1 MTDDPTEAIG
11 TPTQAERILSG
22 RYRVDALI
30 GRGGM
35 ASVYRGYDLT
45 LGRTIA
51 IKILRSDLAQDNTF
65 RTRFRLEAQAASRM
79 AHPSIVRV
87 YDAGEDL
94 DDDGAGGTTH
104 TPYIIMELVRGRLLK
119 DVIAAGPVSADDA
132 AGYIDGILEALEY
145 SHRAGVVHR
154 DIKPANV
161 MVDDDGQIKVMDF
174 GIARAVSDTSATVA
188 ETTTILGT
196 AAYFSPEQAQ
206 GAPVDA
212 RADLYSTGVVLY
224 ELLAGRPP
232 FVGNS
237 PVAVASQHV
246 RDAPI
251 PPTQVGDDVPAQLDP
266 VVLRALAKDPAQ
278 RFPDAATF
286 REALDAALDGRA
298 PSQRQLTHLTEEL
311 YGAGQRARNEVAHT
325 LTQLSS
331 ETGTTRTQSGPPVAW
346 IWAAIALVI
355 ALIVAVGYWV
365 VRTDPLDLRAAD
377 TVDVA
382 DVSGWS
388 LEAATAEL
396 EGRGLEV
403 TLSSEPSDTV
413 AADIVIGTDPAAGV
427 SLVTGATVEIVVSAG
442 PLMAE
447 IPELEGG
454 SEDAAREAI
463 DGVEGLMLGRVFP
476 QNEPGVERG
485 TVLNAQVGGS
495 DVESGDEVLQGSSV
509 DLTVATGRVT
519 VEDLTGFTIDAAK
532 RILEEDLQLDVEIEK
547 DDNCEESDLVTKQD
561 PGVGDVQIDETV
573 TLTRCSGDGDFVDPE
588 GDEPGYRPLQER
600 TALVLP

>member
-311 YGAGQRARNEVAHT
+311 YGAGQRASNEVAHT

>member
-485 TVLNAQVGGS
+485 TVLNAQVDGS

-573 TLTRCSGDGDFVDPE
+573 TLTRCSGDGDFVDPD

-600 TALVLP
+600 AALVLP

>member
-476 QNEPGVERG
+476 QNTPGVERG
-485 TVLNAQVGGS
+485 TVLNAQVDGS

-600 TALVLP
+600 AALVLP

>member
-94 DDDGAGGTTH
+94 DDDGSGGTTH
-104 TPYIIMELVRGRLLK
+104 TPYIIMELVRGRLLR

-161 MVDDDGQIKVMDF
+161 MIDDDGQVKVMDF

-224 ELLAGRPP
+224 ELLTGRPP

-246 RDAPI
+246 RDAPV

-331 ETGTTRTQSGPPVAW
+331 DTGTTRTQSGPPVAW

-355 ALIVAVGYWV
+355 ALIIAVGYWV

-396 EGRGLEV
+396 EGRGLDV

-427 SLVTGATVEIVVSAG
+427 SVGTGATVEIVVSAG

-447 IPELEGG
+447 IPELEGD

-463 DGVEGLMLGRVFP
+463 DDVEGLMLGRVFP

-495 DVESGDEVLQGSSV
+495 DVEPGYEVLQGSSV

-532 RILEEDLQLDVEIEK
+532 RILEEELQLAVEVEK
-547 DDNCEESDLVTKQD
+547 DGTCEKSDLVTKQD

-573 TLTRCSGDGDFVDPE
+573 TLTRCSGDADIVDPDD
-588 GDEPGYRPLQER
+588 DEPGYRPLQER
-600 TALVLP
+600 AALVLP

>member
-1 MTDDPTEAIG
+1 M
-11 TPTQAERILSG
+11 LSG

-476 QNEPGVERG
+476 QNTPGVERG
-485 TVLNAQVGGS
+485 TVLNAQVDGS

-573 TLTRCSGDGDFVDPE
+573 TLTRCSGDGDFVDPD

-600 TALVLP
+600 AALVLP

>member
-573 TLTRCSGDGDFVDPE
+573 TLTRCSGDGDFVDPD

-600 TALVLP
+600 AALVLP

>member
-476 QNEPGVERG
+476 QNTPGVERG
-485 TVLNAQVGGS
+485 TVLNAQVDGS

-547 DDNCEESDLVTKQD
+547 DANCEESDLVTKQD

-573 TLTRCSGDGDFVDPE
+573 TLTRCSGDGDFVDPD

-600 TALVLP
+600 AALVLP

>member
-476 QNEPGVERG
+476 QNTPGVERG

>member
-94 DDDGAGGTTH
+94 DDDGSGGTTH
-104 TPYIIMELVRGRLLK
+104 TPYIIMELVRGRLLR

-161 MVDDDGQIKVMDF
+161 MIDDDGQVKVMDF

-224 ELLAGRPP
+224 ELLTGRPP

-246 RDAPI
+246 RDAPV

-266 VVLRALAKDPAQ
+266 VVLRSLAKDPAQ

-331 ETGTTRTQSGPPVAW
+331 DTGTTRTQSGPPVAW

-355 ALIVAVGYWV
+355 ALIIAVGYWV

-396 EGRGLEV
+396 EGRGLDV

-427 SLVTGATVEIVVSAG
+427 SVGTGATVEIVVSAG

-447 IPELEGG
+447 IPELEGD

-463 DGVEGLMLGRVFP
+463 DDVEGLMLGRVFP

-495 DVESGDEVLQGSSV
+495 DVEPGYEVLQGSSV

-532 RILEEDLQLDVEIEK
+532 RILEEELQLAVEVEK
-547 DDNCEESDLVTKQD
+547 DGTCEKSDLVTKQD

-573 TLTRCSGDGDFVDPE
+573 TLTRCSGDADIVDPDD
-588 GDEPGYRPLQER
+588 DEPGYRPLQER
-600 TALVLP
+600 AALVLP

>member
-94 DDDGAGGTTH
+94 DDDGSGGTTH

-161 MVDDDGQIKVMDF
+161 MIDDDGQIKVMDF

-246 RDAPI
+246 RDAPT

-346 IWAAIALVI
+346 VWAAIALVI
-355 ALIVAVGYWV
+355 ALIIAVGYWV

-382 DVSGWS
+382 NVSGWS

-427 SLVTGATVEIVVSAG
+427 SLGIGATVEIVVSAG

-447 IPELEGG
+447 IPELEGDN
-454 SEDAAREAI
+454 EDAARAAI

-495 DVESGDEVLQGSSV
+495 DVEPGDEVLQGSSV

-519 VEDLTGFTIDAAK
+519 VADLTGFTIDAAK
-532 RILEEDLQLDVEIEK
+532 RILEEELQLDVEVEK
-547 DDNCEESDLVTKQD
+547 DNTCEESDLVTKQD

-573 TLTRCSGDGDFVDPE
+573 TLTHCSGDDDFVDPD
-588 GDEPGYRPLQER
+588 GDEPGYRPLQES

>member
-266 VVLRALAKDPAQ
+266 IVLRALAKDPAQ

>member
-476 QNEPGVERG
+476 QNTPGVERG
-485 TVLNAQVGGS
+485 TVLNAQVDGS

>member
-476 QNEPGVERG
+476 QNTPGVERG
-485 TVLNAQVGGS
+485 TVLNAQVDGS

-573 TLTRCSGDGDFVDPE
+573 TLTRCSGDGDFVDPD

-600 TALVLP
+600 AALVLP